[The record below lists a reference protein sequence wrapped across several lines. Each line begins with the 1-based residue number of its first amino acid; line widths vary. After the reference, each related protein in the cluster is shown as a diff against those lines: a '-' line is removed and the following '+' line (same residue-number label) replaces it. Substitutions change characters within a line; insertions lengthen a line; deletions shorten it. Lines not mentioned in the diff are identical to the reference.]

1 LHRKAVGE
9 NLSIRYGSR
18 TATSKRRSNNIAST
32 AYVDFVR
39 IGDIA
44 QAFVTHIAAY
54 AVKVEIGSRSCSG
67 AALREFAG
75 VEVEVYEEG
84 VSGIEGARNVEF

>member
-39 IGDIA
+39 IGDIT

-67 AALREFAG
+67 ATLGELAG
-75 VEVEVYEEG
+75 VEIEVYEEG